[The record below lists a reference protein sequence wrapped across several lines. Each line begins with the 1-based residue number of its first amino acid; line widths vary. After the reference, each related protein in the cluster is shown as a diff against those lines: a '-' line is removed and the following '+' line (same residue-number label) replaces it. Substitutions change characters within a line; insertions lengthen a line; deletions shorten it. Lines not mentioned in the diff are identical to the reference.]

1 MKNKSYIIFLLI
13 NFFYSTSFAEP
24 FQFKSTDIKIEDQG
38 NLIYASE
45 GTAISDDKNIEI
57 QAENFEYNQK
67 LNLLKAFNGKAFVKS
82 DDLEIKFNEIE
93 IDKENSNLIYFNSA
107 YEACEGA
114 SAIIIG
120 TEWNEFRALNFK
132 KISKILKEKI
142 IFDLRNIYIPED
154 LKELGFKYYGTGK

>member
-1 MKNKSYIIFLLI
+1 MKIASKLFEKGYNVHCYDPEAMNNAKKE
-13 NFFYSTSFAEP
+13 NT
-24 FQFKSTDIKIEDQG
+24 
-38 NLIYASE
+38 NLI
-45 GTAISDDKNIEI
+45 
-57 QAENFEYNQK
+57 F
-67 LNLLKAFNGKAFVKS
+67 
-82 DDLEIKFNEIE
+82 
-93 IDKENSNLIYFNSA
+93 FNSA

>member
-1 MKNKSYIIFLLI
+1 MGLSFKPNTDDVRD
-13 NFFYSTSFAEP
+13 STSM
-24 FQFKSTDIKIEDQG
+24 KIAS
-38 NLIYASE
+38 NL
-45 GTAISDDKNIEI
+45 
-57 QAENFEYNQK
+57 FEKGYNVQCYDP
-67 LNLLKAFNGKAFVKS
+67 KAMNNAK
-82 DDLEIKFNEIE
+82 
-93 IDKENSNLIYFNSA
+93 KENSNLIFFNSA

-132 KISKILKEKI
+132 KISKNLKEKI

>member
-1 MKNKSYIIFLLI
+1 MFENNLSEIFTIRSLLDLLTALIIDRSIFLFLAVEAKAL
-13 NFFYSTSFAEP
+13 TSFG
-24 FQFKSTDIKIEDQG
+24 KG
-38 NLIYASE
+38 
-45 GTAISDDKNIEI
+45 
-57 QAENFEYNQK
+57 YNVQCYDPEAMNNAK
-67 LNLLKAFNGKAFVKS
+67 
-82 DDLEIKFNEIE
+82 
-93 IDKENSNLIYFNSA
+93 KENSNLIYFNSA

-154 LKELGFKYYGTGK
+154 LKDLGFNYYGTGK